1 MKPDLFHSSSKG
13 FCETK
18 EVTNSSRISLL
29 EFFPKTQVLRVTF
42 KKGGI
47 YEYERVL
54 PEVFRKLVEAE
65 SIGSAFQSLVIGK
78 YSYKKISDHG
88 RQ

>member
-1 MKPDLFHSSSKG
+1 MKPNRFQSKSDG

-47 YEYERVL
+47 YEYEKVL

-65 SIGSAFQSLVIGK
+65 SIGSAFQSLIIGK